1 MIFVVISSLQTLI
14 MRIIILLLL
23 ICTACTNH
31 RAEPK
36 AFVLPQIL
44 SIAAPAIP
52 VAVTDYTG
60 LQFPGWSIVTKQD
73 YHTGFWS
80 FYDEKKLPFFTAV
93 DINDDGYVDYGILI
107 KKQDTVQ
114 LVILLNKNNSF
125 THQVAGNFLLPHYPD
140 NKALQY
146 CLLPEPPGQID
157 VVKPSIRSLIL
168 TTNAIQLMEMENR
181 ICIYYWNNTT
191 IAAFQTL

>member
-60 LQFPGWSIVTKQD
+60 LQFPGRSEERRVGKECIT
-73 YHTGFWS
+73 TPASGRS
-80 FYDEKKLPFFTAV
+80 MMKKNYL
-93 DINDDGYVDYGILI
+93 
-107 KKQDTVQ
+107 
-114 LVILLNKNNSF
+114 
-125 THQVAGNFLLPHYPD
+125 FLL
-140 NKALQY
+140 
-146 CLLPEPPGQID
+146 LLTSMMMAMWIMAY
-157 VVKPSIRSLIL
+157 L
-168 TTNAIQLMEMENR
+168 
-181 ICIYYWNNTT
+181 
-191 IAAFQTL
+191 